1 MQAYE
6 LSKLISKKESRDKLN
21 LEFLKVPDLS
31 MGLPKGPLRGRSCSQ
46 VPHTEGEVYYV
57 VSGRAQIKVA
67 DEDRAVQ
74 GRLDCVCGKDRY
86 RP

>member
-31 MGLPKGPLRGRSCSQ
+31 MGLPKGPPRRRSCSQ
-46 VPHTEGEVYYV
+46 VPHTVGKVYYV
-57 VSGRAQIKVA
+57 MSGRAKIQVA
-67 DEDRAVQ
+67 DAEGDR
-74 GRLDCVCGKDRY
+74 
-86 RP
+86 

>member
-31 MGLPKGPLRGRSCSQ
+31 MGLYFLPS
-46 VPHTEGEVYYV
+46 
-57 VSGRAQIKVA
+57 
-67 DEDRAVQ
+67 
-74 GRLDCVCGKDRY
+74 GRLDCVCGEERGA
-86 RP
+86 

>member
-31 MGLPKGPLRGRSCSQ
+31 MRLPKVVKLPFYESPQKRS
-46 VPHTEGEVYYV
+46 G
-57 VSGRAQIKVA
+57 
-67 DEDRAVQ
+67 
-74 GRLDCVCGKDRY
+74 
-86 RP
+86 